1 MIRKATLDD
10 LDKLATMGKEFLDF
24 GPYADRAAELGSDDM
39 RQALKKIM
47 SSDFGRVFVYEV
59 KGRIYGALI
68 AVLSSLWFSRSTTV
82 AAELAWWVDP
92 EMRGSP
98 AAVRLMAA
106 FEAWAADNHADY
118 VVVSDMISR
127 KGEWAAAQL
136 VDRLGYKVCERTH
149 VKELTH
155 ASVH

>member
-10 LDKLATMGKEFLDF
+10 LDKLAAMGKEFLDF
-24 GPYADRAAELGSDDM
+24 GPYAAEFGADDM
-39 RQALKKIM
+39 QQALKNII

-59 KGRIYGALI
+59 KGQIYGGLI
-68 AVLSSLWFSRSTTV
+68 AVLLSPWFSRSITV

-92 EMRGSP
+92 AMRGSP

-106 FEAWAADNHADY
+106 FEAWAADNHANY

-136 VDRLGYKVCERTH
+136 VDRLGYKVSERTH

-155 ASVH
+155 ARVH